1 MFGLFVHFSNRPHE
15 RRHRPNADYVK
26 TLWAK
31 LVLVDCNIL
40 TSCCPFF
47 CLSITDHILYA
58 AVSCVCDAQPGRF
71 HSLLPE
77 RSTGQL
83 PGRLSTGETKWT
95 STVSPLFHFW
105 SGDIIVLQFN
115 TSDWENAIRLSQ
127 KGEKT
132 MGFRV
137 DSCPVHKSHSVLSYW
152 IMFWFSKC
160 STWFLFVRWVAMK
173 SAADKQSFCQN
184 KLKDW
189 VNIICKLNYLPITD
203 EQLVIIQNG
212 VHLLQHTRKTLKR
225 TGQRHIIAGNDW

>member
-1 MFGLFVHFSNRPHE
+1 MLSLFP
-15 RRHRPNADYVK
+15 
-26 TLWAK
+26 
-31 LVLVDCNIL
+31 
-40 TSCCPFF
+40 

-77 RSTGQL
+77 RSAGQL

-95 STVSPLFHFW
+95 STVPPLFPCL

-115 TSDWENAIRLSQ
+115 TCDWENAIRLSR
-127 KGEKT
+127 GGGA

-137 DSCPVHKSHSVLSYW
+137 DPCPVHKSHSVMSYW
-152 IMFWFSKC
+152 IMFSFSKC
-160 STWFLFVRWVAMK
+160 LTWFLFVRWVAMK
-173 SAADKQSFCQN
+173 SAAYKQSFCQN
-184 KLKDW
+184 RLKDW

-212 VHLLQHTRKTLKR
+212 VHLLQHTS
-225 TGQRHIIAGNDW
+225 